1 MRKIKFFITL
11 IIVFIGVNN
20 FAAVNNSTS
29 KKIKILLIGD
39 STTEQGKPVFEN
51 SVEQLLAGVDNMP
64 PVEVVNVGRG
74 GETAY
79 SLLNSGR
86 YDKDIKG
93 IDSVDY
99 IFLRYGI
106 NDWSK
111 RKPFK
116 ENFLVDMSKL
126 IAHLKIDFPSAEII
140 VMTIIPFLNKEDS
153 KVVNDLI
160 SKVAAD
166 EKLELFDIYPAYQKR
181 IEEYGLYSMNIRFY
195 PLSDI
200 PKNYHKLVAPYT
212 SYVEW
217 KGTEM
222 VTVKSN
228 ELDPLLG
235 HLPKWYNDNHPN
247 TTGYRLIAGETVKF
261 ILPKLKSKLSN
272 N

>member
-1 MRKIKFFITL
+1 MRKINFFITV
-11 IIVFIGVNN
+11 IIVFISLNN
-20 FAAVNNSTS
+20 FASVNNSAS

-39 STTEQGKPVFEN
+39 STTEQGKPVFEK
-51 SVEQLLAGVDNMP
+51 SVEQLLAGEDVMP
-64 PVEVVNVGRG
+64 PVEVVNVGKG

-86 YDKDIKG
+86 YDKEIKG

-116 ENFLVDMSKL
+116 ENFPVDMQKVITQL
-126 IAHLKIDFPSAEII
+126 RIDFSKAEII

-153 KVVNDLI
+153 KEVNDLI

-166 EKLELFDIYPAYQKR
+166 ERLELFDIYPAYQKGLD
-181 IEEYGLYSMNIRFY
+181 EYGIYSMNVRFY

-222 VTVKSN
+222 VTVKSI
-228 ELDPLLG
+228 EFDPLLG

-261 ILPKLKSKLSN
+261 ILPKLNNKLIN